1 MPKLKQSENLKPYSS
16 NPMLVWAGGNHLSG
30 CRDGIVLG
38 LNILSGDANV
48 VSGNTVEGSE
58 QACNFTN
65 ARETVARD
73 NAPASC
79 DT

>member
-1 MPKLKQSENLKPYSS
+1 MPKLKQSENLKPHSS

-38 LNILSGDANV
+38 LDILSGDANI
-48 VSGNTVEGSE
+48 VSDNTVEGSE